1 MAPWACSLSRHAPR
15 TSEDVVKQ
23 PAPCSPSDVRAQPR
37 RRALQGR
44 VHEEPPERREALSRG
59 PLLGR
64 RGGTAA
70 DERVLL
76 ERTGGHRQGL
86 AGIQPGTGSAAR
98 RTAGAG
104 QPELCRQ
111 VLDEAPAELDP
122 TSRVAKAIAHNRGLC
137 MGDGSFAEQVFY
149 SGLLISSPGWSAT
162 GSWHGQLSERCGILN
177 TLDFSS

>member
-122 TSRVAKAIAHNRGLC
+122 SNCAKDVFPAAPEGRARA
-137 MGDGSFAEQVFY
+137 GSPAL
-149 SGLLISSPGWSAT
+149 SGWSAT